1 MASGPSNS
9 RITKKTDISIQE
21 DKPVFSGHN
30 QISDE
35 KAANNSSYRLRIQRG
50 EAGDQSVQVN
60 RLEGVQVKG
69 AQRKVQ
75 LVNRKDW
82 TRLSL
87 VMLNP
92 RLLPMHPT
100 TFTSKS
106 VLLWE
111 TRLTTWLRKVP
122 PDH

>member
-35 KAANNSSYRLRIQRG
+35 KAANNSNYRLRIQWG

-60 RLEGVQVKG
+60 RLEGV
-69 AQRKVQ
+69 KV
-75 LVNRKDW
+75 
-82 TRLSL
+82 
-87 VMLNP
+87 
-92 RLLPMHPT
+92 
-100 TFTSKS
+100 
-106 VLLWE
+106 
-111 TRLTTWLRKVP
+111 
-122 PDH
+122 